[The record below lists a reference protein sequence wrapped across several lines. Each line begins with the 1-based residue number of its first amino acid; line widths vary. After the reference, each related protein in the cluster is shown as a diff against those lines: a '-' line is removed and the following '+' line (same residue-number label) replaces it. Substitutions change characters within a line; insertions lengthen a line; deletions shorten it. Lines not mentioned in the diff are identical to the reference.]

1 MVLFYL
7 FLAVSGL
14 SCGMQD
20 LFVAGLFVVAQGLL
34 SSCDAWAPEHAGSV
48 LAARGLSCPT
58 ACGISAPQLGIK
70 PTSPALEGGFSTT
83 GPPGKSPT
91 LSGLFFFSPPIYLF
105 IYFWLC
111 WVFIAACGLPLV
123 VVSGVGATLRCGV
136 RASHCGGFFCCRPR
150 ALGTR
155 ASVVVVHGLS
165 SCGSLALEHRLSSC
179 GARA

>member
-1 MVLFYL
+1 M
-7 FLAVSGL
+7 SGL

-91 LSGLFFFSPPIYLF
+91 LSGLFFFPPNLF
-105 IYFWLC
+105 IYIFLA
-111 WVFIAACGLPLV
+111 VLGLH
-123 VVSGVGATLRCGV
+123 RCV
-136 RASHCGGFFCCRPR
+136 RAS
-150 ALGTR
+150 
-155 ASVVVVHGLS
+155 S
-165 SCGSLALEHRLSSC
+165 SCGEWGGGYSSLWCAGFSLRWLLLLQTTGSRHPGFSSC
-179 GARA
+179 GARAQ